1 MPHMSETAPD
11 TQVRDWFQG
20 FLGRRYAVVER
31 ALIERALKNGH
42 GYQILQLGHV
52 LDVEP
57 KEQFERV
64 IRLHWE
70 AHADSNVIASPGA
83 LPLSSDSVDALVAP
97 HLLELH
103 EQPHEI
109 LRELHRV
116 LRPEGLIVLSGFSP
130 FSAIGALRSVRRRKE
145 SAPWSANWL
154 TATRVSDWL
163 SLLGFELI
171 KVRTQRLPV
180 AGVPKKRVLSM
191 ASVIEASRP
200 ALRTAAGVYTLA
212 ARKKVMWV
220 RPVVSRWR
228 ERRVVPVGGLAEPSI
243 RLVVNRNEKT

>member
-1 MPHMSETAPD
+1 MPD
-11 TQVRDWFQG
+11 KQLRDWFKG
-20 FLGRRYAVVER
+20 FLGRRYAAVER
-31 ALIERALKNGH
+31 VLIERALEKGH

-64 IRLHWE
+64 IRLHWQ
-70 AHADSNVIASPGA
+70 AQADTDVVTSPGA

-103 EQPHEI
+103 AQPHEI

-130 FSAIGALRSVRRRKE
+130 VSAIGALRAVRRRKE
-145 SAPWSANWL
+145 SAPWSCNWL
-154 TATRVSDWL
+154 TATRISDWL
-163 SLLGFELI
+163 SLLGFELV

-180 AGVPKKRVLSM
+180 SGASSKRVFSM
-191 ASVIEASRP
+191 ASVVEASRP
-200 ALRTAAGVYTLA
+200 ALRTAAGVYTFA

-228 ERRVVPVGGLAEPSI
+228 ERRVVPVGGFAEPSL
-243 RLVVNRNEKT
+243 RLVVNRNEET